1 MLFLTHHK
9 CASSWLT
16 KYLQRVSELNDLTFS
31 VTHNSDALPP
41 QSDIVA
47 LLNAN
52 YEYLHDKIDG
62 GVHIIRNPF
71 DLVCSAYYSH
81 LTTHSVEGWKELAE
95 QRSILKSVDKDIGLT
110 LTAAFLARYHYPGG
124 IGPLVGMRTW
134 NYLDS
139 RFSNLRMEDV
149 VQDVNGLVG
158 ARLEENFGPR
168 IILPEDRDFKFDTFA
183 DNRRPG
189 EIDQNSHYRSGVA
202 GQWRDELPTF
212 LVEYIG
218 VQHRV
223 IIENFYPE
231 FLQSEIK
238 LT

>member
-16 KYLQRVSELNDLTFS
+16 KYLQKVSELNDLTFF

-41 QSDIVA
+41 HRDIVA

-62 GVHIIRNPF
+62 GIHVIRNPF

-81 LTTHSVEGWKELAE
+81 LETHSVEGWNELAE
-95 QRSILKSVDKDIGLT
+95 QRAILKTVSKDIGLT

-134 NYLDS
+134 NYLDG
-139 RFSNLRMEDV
+139 RFTTLRMEDV
-149 VQDVNGLVG
+149 VQDVNYLVG
-158 ARLEENFGPR
+158 SHLKKNFGPE
-168 IILPEDRDFKFDTFA
+168 IVLPNDQDFKFASFA
-183 DNRRPG
+183 GSRKPG
-189 EIDQNSHYRSGVA
+189 EMDKSSHYRSGVA
-202 GQWRDELPTF
+202 GQWRDELPQF
-212 LVEYIG
+212 LVDYIG

-223 IIENFYPE
+223 ILENFYPE
-231 FLQSEIK
+231 FVGADR
-238 LT
+238 T